1 MNDLTFTLLIAT
13 IKIIGMIAIVM
24 GIATLLTWVE
34 RKQSALMQDRLGAN
48 RADIFGLRIIGL
60 FQPIAD
66 AIKMLTKEDYIPP
79 FANKTIHMLAPAM
92 TFVPVLLVFAAIP
105 FGPPIEVGGRV
116 ISMQIADI
124 NIGLLYILAF
134 GGLAVYGAVLGGW
147 GSNNKYALLGGV
159 RASAQMI
166 SYEVCLGLSLIGAVM
181 IYGTLD
187 LGRMVLEQGGNWA
200 GWIPRWGIFLQPLGA
215 LCFIPAAIAEN
226 KRIPFDIPEAE
237 SEIIGYFTEYSG
249 LKGGLFMMTEFIEML
264 LVSAIFSVV
273 FLGGWQVPWLA
284 WDGFHWPWGGAWLL
298 NKWLVVFLQVGS
310 LFFKIF
316 VMIYFFTLVRWT
328 LPRFRYDQVMRLGWV
343 YLLPLA
349 LINLVITGIVIV
361 AVGK

>member
-1 MNDLTFTLLIAT
+1 MNDLTFTIVAAT
-13 IKIIGMIAIVM
+13 AKILGVIGIVM

-34 RKQSALMQDRLGAN
+34 RKQSALMADRLGAN

-66 AIKMLTKEDYIPP
+66 ALKMLTKEDYIPP
-79 FANKTIHMLAPAM
+79 FADKVLHMIAPAL

-105 FGPPIEVGGRV
+105 FGPPIQIGGREV
-116 ISMQIADI
+116 TMQIADM

-147 GSNNKYALLGGV
+147 GSNNKYALLGGI

-187 LGRMVLEQGGNWA
+187 LGAMITGQSGYWF
-200 GWIPRWGIFLQPLGA
+200 GWIPQWGILMQPLGA
-215 LCFIPAAIAEN
+215 LIFIPAAIAEN
-226 KRIPFDIPEAE
+226 KRLPFDIPEAE

-264 LVSAIFSVV
+264 MVSALFSVI
-273 FLGGWQVPWLA
+273 FLGGWQVPFLA
-284 WDGFHWPWGGAWLL
+284 DGGFSWPWGGSMALGYW
-298 NKWLVVFLQVGS
+298 VVFGLRVAS
-310 LFFKIF
+310 LFFKIA

-328 LPRFRYDQVMRLGWV
+328 LPRFRYDQTMRLGWQ

-349 LINLVITGIVIV
+349 LVNLAITGVV
-361 AVGK
+361 MVVWGK